1 MTMTAEKINEA
12 VEKIHKGINQLF
24 EIRQNLADMD
34 IGVELLTMMDDAI
47 EQFTD
52 TSIWL
57 SDN

>member
-1 MTMTAEKINEA
+1 MTAEKINEA
-12 VEKIHKGINQLF
+12 VEKIHKGVDLLF

>member
-1 MTMTAEKINEA
+1 MNNPSNNVIVTRM
-12 VEKIHKGINQLF
+12 F